1 MNDAESGQRGYLLT
15 HRESYLEPY
24 ERAVAESHDQLK
36 KLRQMTADNPAQQKN
51 LDLLEPLVNVKFS
64 EMAQTVALER
74 NSDHGGALK
83 IVLNDSG
90 KNAMDQI
97 RAILNQMH
105 ESGRG
110 LLEQREAA
118 YQEAARRNSELSG
131 AIIVLGVGFIK
142 VIFFLLRRME
152 RMQEMIKICA
162 WSKLIEYE
170 GAWLSMEEYLERRFK
185 FTITHG
191 MSDAEAK
198 KMRRI
203 IEEETEGE
211 VARVPAGL

>member
-1 MNDAESGQRGYLLT
+1 
-15 HRESYLEPY
+15 
-24 ERAVAESHDQLK
+24 
-36 KLRQMTADNPAQQKN
+36 MTADNPAQQKN

-203 IEEETEGE
+203 IEEET
-211 VARVPAGL
+211 